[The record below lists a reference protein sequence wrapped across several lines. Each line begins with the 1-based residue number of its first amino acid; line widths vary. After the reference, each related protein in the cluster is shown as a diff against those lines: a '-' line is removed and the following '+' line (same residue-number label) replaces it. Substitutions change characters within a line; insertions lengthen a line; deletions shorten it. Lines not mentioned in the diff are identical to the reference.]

1 MTQLGLSSSPVGK
14 TRTPLQEVHLTRPN
28 RDREVPLDRF
38 FHPRTV
44 AVIGASPR
52 QDSPTRLLYRTVRK
66 SVEAAGGIVHAINPR
81 YDEIDGRPCY
91 HSIEDVPGPLDLV
104 VIAAGDPVTTL
115 EAALQR
121 RPLFVMMFSAGFA
134 ESGADGAHIQEKLQE
149 LIAGSDSYLL
159 GPNTTLNS
167 FLPLDPELTGPK
179 IALISHSGHQGRH
192 LWEGQKLGIPLYA
205 WAPTGNEVDL
215 EFADFA
221 RYFADQPDIGAVAA
235 YIEGFKHGQTF
246 VSAAEYAAD
255 RRTPLVIAKVGR
267 TEHGRS
273 TALSHTAHLA
283 GSDEVCSGVF
293 RQHGVVRVDT
303 LDELLHTAAFLARAA
318 PPAAPGVC
326 VYTISG
332 GTSAHLTDLL
342 VSTGIQ
348 VPELTAETQQS
359 LSQWIPSYLRVSNP
373 VDSGGAPS
381 GDWRGR
387 HILET
392 LVADPRIGVLVVP
405 FVADAY
411 HLSAAITQDV
421 IEVSKQTDKPICVVW
436 GSPISSSATYADVL
450 VKSGL
455 PVFRTFKQC
464 MSALSG
470 YFEYHAFLAG
480 RDADSSTP
488 ASGPVDGTSRRADLS
503 SYPGGLLSEWDSKRL
518 ISRHGVPVSRD
529 ERATTAAAAV
539 AAADRIGY
547 PVAVKINSAAI
558 AHKTELGLVC
568 IGLRDADDV
577 AAAFEAIISAAR
589 DKLPGT
595 PIDGVIVSKM
605 VSGLHEM
612 VVGVSRDD
620 VFGPAVMVGF
630 GGAMIEVVPDVSF
643 RVPPFT
649 RAEGRRMIEQ
659 LRGYRL
665 LLPQRGRPGAD
676 VEALV
681 DVVMRVHDLAL
692 AAGDF
697 LEEIDLNP
705 VIVSEH
711 GATTVDAMVVLK

>member
-1 MTQLGLSSSPVGK
+1 MTP
-14 TRTPLQEVHLTRPN
+14 PY

-44 AVIGASPR
+44 AVVGASPR
-52 QDSPTRLLYRTVRK
+52 QESPTRLLYRTVRK
-66 SVEAAGGIVHAINPR
+66 SVEAAGGIVYAVNPR

-91 HSIEDVPGPLDLV
+91 HSIDDVPGPLDLIV
-104 VIAAGDPVTTL
+104 VAAGDPVTTL
-115 EAALQR
+115 EAVLQR

-134 ESGADGAHIQEKLQE
+134 ESGVDGAHIQEKLHE

-192 LWEGQKLGIPLYA
+192 LWEGQKLGIPLFG

-221 RYFADQPDIGAVAA
+221 RYFASEPDIGAIAA
-235 YIEGFKHGQTF
+235 YIEGFKNGQTF

-303 LDELLHTAAFLARAA
+303 LDELLHTSAFLARAA

-342 VSTGIQ
+342 VSAGVQ
-348 VPELTAETQQS
+348 VPELSADTQQA
-359 LSQWIPSYLRVSNP
+359 LREWIPSYLRVSNP

-392 LVADPRIGVLVVP
+392 LVADPQIGVLVVP

-411 HLSAAITQDV
+411 HLSAAMARDV
-421 IEVSKQTDKPICVVW
+421 VEVSKRTDKPICVVW
-436 GSPISSSATYADVL
+436 GSPISTSATYTDVL
-450 VKSGL
+450 VTSGL

-464 MSALSG
+464 MSALRG
-470 YFEYHAFLAG
+470 YFDYHAFLAH
-480 RDADSSTP
+480 RSAELPQSA
-488 ASGPVDGTSRRADLS
+488 ASGSSPADTAAQSADFS
-503 SYPGGLLSEWDSKRL
+503 SYPRGPLSEWDSKDL
-518 ISRHGVPVSRD
+518 ISRFGVPVSRD
-529 ERATTAAAAV
+529 ERAATAAAAA

-547 PVAVKINSAAI
+547 PVAVKVDSAAI
-558 AHKTELGLVC
+558 AHKSDLGLVR
-568 IGLRDADDV
+568 IGLGDGSAV
-577 AAAFEAIISAAR
+577 AAAFDAIVSTAR

-595 PIDGVIVSKM
+595 PVNGVIVSKM
-605 VSGLHEM
+605 VSGRHEM
-612 VVGVSRDD
+612 AVGVSRDD

-630 GGAMIEVVPDVSF
+630 GGASIEVVPDVSF
-643 RVPPFT
+643 RVPPFS
-649 RAEGRRMIEQ
+649 RAEGHRMIEQ
-659 LRGYRL
+659 LRGYPL
-665 LLPQRGRPGAD
+665 LLPHRGRPGAD
-676 VEALV
+676 IEALV
-681 DVVMRVHDLAL
+681 DIVMRVHDLVL

-697 LEEIDLNP
+697 IEEVDLNP
-705 VIVSEH
+705 VIVSEQ
-711 GATTVDAMVVLK
+711 GATTVDAMVVVK